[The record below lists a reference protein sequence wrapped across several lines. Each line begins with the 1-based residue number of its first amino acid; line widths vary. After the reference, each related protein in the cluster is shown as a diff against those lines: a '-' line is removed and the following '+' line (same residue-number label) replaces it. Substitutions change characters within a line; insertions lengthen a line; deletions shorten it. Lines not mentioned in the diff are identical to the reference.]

1 MKTQDPVHPFGQ
13 PFIMRGTNSRSAFLP
28 HEAEEFSKNDIGSMF
43 VQIAG
48 RLVSKNKGP
57 AVGERASDGDALLFA
72 SRKLAWALAEAMAET
87 YRREQDFRTRAR
99 YAGVGIPDH
108 VRQYSILNHAT
119 IRQNMTHLKY

>member
-13 PFIMRGTNSRSAFLP
+13 PFIMRGNNSRRAFLP

-48 RLVSKNKGP
+48 RLVSKNKGR

-72 SRKLAWALAEAMAET
+72 SRKLAWAMTEAMAERSEEHT
-87 YRREQDFRTRAR
+87 SELQSLMRIS
-99 YAGVGIPDH
+99 YAVFC
-108 VRQYSILNHAT
+108 LNKKKNKKM
-119 IRQNMTHLKY
+119 ISK